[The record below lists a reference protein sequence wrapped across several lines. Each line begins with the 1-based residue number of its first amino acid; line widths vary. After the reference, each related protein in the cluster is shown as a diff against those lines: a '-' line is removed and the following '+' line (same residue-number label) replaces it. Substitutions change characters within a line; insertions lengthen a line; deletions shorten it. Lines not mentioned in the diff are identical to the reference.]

1 MRDALRERLA
11 EVYGVSSPQVLPV
24 RGFWHGAELV
34 FRLLAVRTGTQIAC
48 RASPEFSRLAAIY
61 GASLV
66 ERPSAGPAAAF
77 RRFDDAAIT
86 LSAEAIEIVDETGV
100 EFSTIPSLAGRGGN
114 ILVIREIASDGA
126 QSHVVCAAAIGDAG
140 LISRLADVLEPFAL
154 PTIMRDAALAALE
167 PQAMALAK
175 ARRARIIDERRALAE
190 SFASSRRFL
199 SVRALE
205 QPAVRVT
212 PENAE
217 EFLSAARRWKISV
230 EPADGN
236 SFDIPLAG
244 ADGVSRIRDAFDL
257 EPKAAERN
265 GEVTRNTLETK
276 ITAFVDLD
284 REDEIDIRTGVGF
297 LDHMLTQIAHHGGIS
312 VMLSC
317 AGDLEVD
324 AHHTIEDCAIAFGQ
338 ALAKALGDRRG
349 IARFGYLLPMDEA
362 EAKVSVDLGGR
373 PFLVFNGE
381 FKSPLI
387 GEYPTE
393 MTEHIFRSLSQ
404 ALGASIHVSVTGEN
418 DHHKTEACFKAFGR
432 ALRDAIRI
440 EGERTPSTKGVL

>member
-1 MRDALRERLA
+1 MNDALRERMA
-11 EVYGVSSPQVLPV
+11 EVYGVSAAQVLPV
-24 RGFWHGAELV
+24 RSFWHGAELV
-34 FRLLAVRTGTQIAC
+34 FRLLAAKGGAEIAC
-48 RASPEFSRLAAIY
+48 RVSPEFSRLAAIY
-61 GASLV
+61 GATLV
-66 ERPSAGPAAAF
+66 ERPGAGSAAAF
-77 RRFDDAAIT
+77 RGFDDAAIT
-86 LSAEAIEIVDETGV
+86 LPAESIEIVDETGI
-100 EFSTIPSLAGRGGN
+100 EFSKIPSLAGRDEN
-114 ILVIREIASDGA
+114 MLVIRDVAADGA
-126 QSHVVCAAAIGDAG
+126 QSKLLCAAAIGDAG
-140 LISRLADVLEPFAL
+140 LISKLADMLEPFAI
-154 PTIMRDAALAALE
+154 PAIIGDAALAALE

-175 ARRARIIDERRALAE
+175 ARRARIIEERSALTQ
-190 SFASSRRFL
+190 SLASSRLFS

-205 QPAVRVT
+205 RPVVLVA
-212 PENAE
+212 PKDAE
-217 EFLSAARRWKISV
+217 EFLSAARKWKISV
-230 EPADGN
+230 TPVDGN
-236 SFDIPLAG
+236 SFEIPFAG
-244 ADGVSRIRDAFDL
+244 VDGASRIRNAFDPA
-257 EPKAAERN
+257 PKAAERK
-265 GEVTRNTLETK
+265 GEVIRNTLETK
-276 ITAFVDLD
+276 ISAFVDLD

-440 EGERTPSTKGVL
+440 ESDRTPSTKGVL